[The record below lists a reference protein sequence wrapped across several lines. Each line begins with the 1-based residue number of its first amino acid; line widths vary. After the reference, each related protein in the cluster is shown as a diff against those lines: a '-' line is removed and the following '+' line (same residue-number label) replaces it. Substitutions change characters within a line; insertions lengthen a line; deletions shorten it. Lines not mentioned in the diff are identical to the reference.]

1 MNYVCCLLTFAGAL
15 YVTSANIASRADLN
29 APVTSMSYF
38 RAHSWNVRIKAD
50 EVHGPNLDHLLE
62 IPIDIN
68 AGVATGDVFVWMDKD
83 DSFPH
88 LRGTV
93 KARDVDFQIWDAPA
107 AFHE

>member
-1 MNYVCCLLTFAGAL
+1 MSIAQNSALILFSEAPLTVQKPIILFH
-15 YVTSANIASRADLN
+15 
-29 APVTSMSYF
+29 F

-83 DSFPH
+83 DTFPH